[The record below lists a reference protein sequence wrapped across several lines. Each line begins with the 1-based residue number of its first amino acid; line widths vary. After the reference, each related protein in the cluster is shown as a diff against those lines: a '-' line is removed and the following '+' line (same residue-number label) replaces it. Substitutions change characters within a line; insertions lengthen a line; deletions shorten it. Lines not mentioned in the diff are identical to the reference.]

1 MGTSI
6 PVLLVTANVGSIFEN
21 PSVMLQVWTDEFLS
35 TISKLSPKFIALHCQ
50 EVGGKNYENSMKH
63 VEHFVN
69 LLMSSNE
76 LRPYDKVR
84 VYLDEDYSSAEH
96 FTALGNFYFIHESIE
111 NVQIWNFKEATFLPC
126 VGKETHSGNIEAVET
141 KEKSKFPQNFFPEC
155 KWSRKG
161 FLRTRWSIEGSVFD
175 LINIHLFHDA
185 SNFVAM
191 EAYPSVYCANRR
203 RALEHTLQRFHND
216 EYDNVPYILFGD
228 FNFRTDTDGV
238 IKKLTEGLTTVRIQ
252 NNKNNEF
259 SKLQYRN
266 EDQDAVLTVGKKEFN
281 HADHQGVFSQ
291 QPDDWLKPYDK
302 EVDAFKETLLE
313 FPITFAPSY
322 PFEEAM
328 SKASSYMQTRCPAWC
343 DRVLLSHTA
352 KKLIDETDHIEYDLM
367 GQNTCMGDHKP
378 VYLRTSILTNSGIIT
393 CCHHNEYCLP
403 MNCPC
408 CSQFANVTINV
419 IDMSDYLKHST
430 SDITINPN
438 LLREPVTRDMLQHD
452 PYTPESAESH
462 SPNQEKVDVALSDLR
477 RTSVSPMLLKK
488 RLETFLKENSK
499 PSMAITRSVSQHVN
513 VAELPTIAA
522 DEDAIRPRAMSEL
535 QTSTVVSR
543 LHDDDDR
550 QPCESMHDEN
560 QRWFPYSEV
569 DPLKVPKILEQIDD
583 GARNAKATRRKS
595 LDDCD
600 DHVESSKTSCNCRCW
615 CSIL

>member
-1 MGTSI
+1 
-6 PVLLVTANVGSIFEN
+6 
-21 PSVMLQVWTDEFLS
+21 
-35 TISKLSPKFIALHCQ
+35 
-50 EVGGKNYENSMKH
+50 
-63 VEHFVN
+63 
-69 LLMSSNE
+69 
-76 LRPYDKVR
+76 
-84 VYLDEDYSSAEH
+84 
-96 FTALGNFYFIHESIE
+96 
-111 NVQIWNFKEATFLPC
+111 
-126 VGKETHSGNIEAVET
+126 
-141 KEKSKFPQNFFPEC
+141 
-155 KWSRKG
+155 
-161 FLRTRWSIEGSVFD
+161 
-175 LINIHLFHDA
+175 
-185 SNFVAM
+185 
-191 EAYPSVYCANRR
+191 
-203 RALEHTLQRFHND
+203 
-216 EYDNVPYILFGD
+216 
-228 FNFRTDTDGV
+228 
-238 IKKLTEGLTTVRIQ
+238 
-252 NNKNNEF
+252 
-259 SKLQYRN
+259 
-266 EDQDAVLTVGKKEFN
+266 
-281 HADHQGVFSQ
+281 
-291 QPDDWLKPYDK
+291 
-302 EVDAFKETLLE
+302 
-313 FPITFAPSY
+313 
-322 PFEEAM
+322 
-328 SKASSYMQTRCPAWC
+328 
-343 DRVLLSHTA
+343 
-352 KKLIDETDHIEYDLM
+352 
-367 GQNTCMGDHKP
+367 
-378 VYLRTSILTNSGIIT
+378 
-393 CCHHNEYCLP
+393 